1 MNDKVEKLDSKNDM
15 LSCNECNYV
24 CKKEK
29 SLKNHMLTKHEQH
42 QCKECE
48 EKLPNFMQLLKHVAK
63 HHTKNQGENEE
74 IQSKEEALVDKVIN
88 EQDQLD
94 ELESELRKELSSK

>member
-1 MNDKVEKLDSKNDM
+1 
-15 LSCNECNYV
+15 
-24 CKKEK
+24 
-29 SLKNHMLTKHEQH
+29 
-42 QCKECE
+42 
-48 EKLPNFMQLLKHVAK
+48 MQLLKHVAK